1 MAEPNVNPNPNREI
15 ARLSDFIFGLPA
27 EDSQRPPGAAPQQ
40 TYRTETKRSRR
51 SSAGDVVVSLI
62 ILAAAILGCL
72 GMNSEMIVQ
81 QFPQLA
87 VVLHLAA
94 APPAATTLAGADAHI
109 KVWVDRKTAL
119 YYCPGSAYYGQT
131 RSGRF
136 MSQADARLSNF
147 EPAERRACTAGA
159 MAGQTRVAR
168 R

>member
-1 MAEPNVNPNPNREI
+1 MAEPNFNPTPNSEI
-15 ARLSDFIFGLPA
+15 SRLSDFTFGLPPEA
-27 EDSQRPPGAAPQQ
+27 SSRKPAGPQSN
-40 TYRTETKRSRR
+40 YRTETKRPGK
-51 SSAGDVVVSLI
+51 SSAGDVVVSLV

-81 QFPQLA
+81 YFPQLA
-87 VVLHLAA
+87 VVLRLAP
-94 APPAATTLAGADAHI
+94 APPAAATLAGADAHI
-109 KVWVDRKTAL
+109 KVWADLKTAL

-159 MAGQTRVAR
+159 MAGPTRVAR